1 MIRTMRLLKR
11 KMPWVILLVIALIAL
26 LPVLAVLQYRW
37 LGQVSQAE
45 RERMQANLR
54 LAISQF
60 RQGFDGELSR
70 IFLHFQSAPAGP
82 IDRIET
88 YFNERMTAWRS
99 SSPYPRLVSEVYWL
113 DCTRPDCQLAR
124 FDSAA
129 RHLTTSDWPPEFV
142 AWRHRLQ
149 ATANRPAQSIQTILE
164 DIRKGR
170 AESGTNGIV
179 IRRKGLEP
187 SQRKQGSTE
196 DSAAE
201 KTSQQVIA
209 LLGQTVAHMPPSYE
223 RVLED
228 GPAIII
234 PVLSSSEMVLP
245 SDPGLSVAR
254 GYVLVKLDLDYLK
267 DSFVPALVE
276 RYFHTDSGFDYQIA
290 VLSRRDPSQ
299 VIYRSSPN
307 VTTSIAE
314 SSDGSSGILAVRP
327 EDFGSLLAEKALMRK
342 GSSPGATS
350 TEPNP
355 ADRFTMRVFS
365 RGSTEGLRNRV
376 VPDLEGYWQ
385 IFLKHKAGSLEAAVS
400 QARRRSLAIS
410 FGVLLLLGASIGLLL
425 VSTRRA
431 QRLAEQQMEFV
442 AGVSHELR
450 TPLAV
455 IRSAA
460 ENLADGYIGTPEHI
474 QRYGALIRDEG
485 RRLTEMVEQVLEVA
499 GIQSGRRAYQLRP
512 VNTRHLIEQAISA
525 CDLLITE
532 GHLQVET
539 DIESELPWVAAD
551 PAALSRA
558 IQNLISNAAK
568 YSGESRWIGIRAGT
582 ENTENGV
589 GVSITVE
596 NRGIGILPGDLPH
609 IFEPFFR
616 GRDVVSAQI
625 HGSGLGLNLVK
636 HIIESHGGRVSVES
650 APGRKTAFTL
660 HLPATDLKET
670 EASAIGGYEQTNT
683 AH

>member
-26 LPVLAVLQYRW
+26 LPVLALLQYRW

-54 LAISQF
+54 QAISQF

-70 IFLHFQSAPAGP
+70 IFLHFQSAPTGP

-88 YFNERMTAWRS
+88 YYNERMTAWRS
-99 SSPYPRLVSEVYWL
+99 SSPYPHLVSEVYWL
-113 DCTRPDCQLAR
+113 DCARPECQLAR
-124 FDSAA
+124 FDSTT

-142 AWRHRLQ
+142 AWRNRLQ

-170 AESGTNGIV
+170 AEPGTNGIV

-234 PVLSSSEMVLP
+234 PVLDSSEMVLP

-267 DSFVPALVE
+267 ASFVPALVE

-327 EDFGSLLAEKALMRK
+327 EDFGSLLAEKALIRK
-342 GSSPGATS
+342 GSSPGAAS

-365 RGSTEGLRNRV
+365 RGSTEGQRNRV
-376 VPDLEGYWQ
+376 VPDIEGYWQ

-431 QRLAEQQMEFV
+431 QRLAQQQMEFV

-551 PAALSRA
+551 PPALSRA

-650 APGRKTAFTL
+650 APGGKTAFTL
-660 HLPATDLKET
+660 HLPATDLKES

>member
-1 MIRTMRLLKR
+1 
-11 KMPWVILLVIALIAL
+11 
-26 LPVLAVLQYRW
+26 
-37 LGQVSQAE
+37 
-45 RERMQANLR
+45 
-54 LAISQF
+54 
-60 RQGFDGELSR
+60 
-70 IFLHFQSAPAGP
+70 
-82 IDRIET
+82 
-88 YFNERMTAWRS
+88 
-99 SSPYPRLVSEVYWL
+99 
-113 DCTRPDCQLAR
+113 
-124 FDSAA
+124 
-129 RHLTTSDWPPEFV
+129 
-142 AWRHRLQ
+142 
-149 ATANRPAQSIQTILE
+149 
-164 DIRKGR
+164 
-170 AESGTNGIV
+170 
-179 IRRKGLEP
+179 
-187 SQRKQGSTE
+187 
-196 DSAAE
+196 
-201 KTSQQVIA
+201 
-209 LLGQTVAHMPPSYE
+209 
-223 RVLED
+223 
-228 GPAIII
+228 
-234 PVLSSSEMVLP
+234 
-245 SDPGLSVAR
+245 
-254 GYVLVKLDLDYLK
+254 
-267 DSFVPALVE
+267 
-276 RYFHTDSGFDYQIA
+276 
-290 VLSRRDPSQ
+290 
-299 VIYRSSPN
+299 
-307 VTTSIAE
+307 
-314 SSDGSSGILAVRP
+314 
-327 EDFGSLLAEKALMRK
+327 MRK

-512 VNTRHLIEQAISA
+512 VNTRHLIEHAISA
-525 CDLLITE
+525 CDLIITE

-551 PAALSRA
+551 PPALSRA

-636 HIIESHGGRVSVES
+636 HIIESHGGRVSVAS

-660 HLPATDLKET
+660 HLPATDLKES